1 MHIVFQDPYSSL
13 NPRMTCGD
21 IVGEPLRIQHLSRGR
36 SFDGHVRD
44 LFDKVGLRP
53 ELRHRYPHELSG
65 GQRQRVGLARA
76 LSVSPSLLI
85 ADEPV
90 SALDVSVQAAI
101 LNLMR
106 ELQQDM
112 GFSCLFITHD
122 LATVEYLC
130 DRVAVMYLGQIVET
144 ARTSEL
150 FASPKHPYTQ
160 ALLSAAVVPDP
171 VTQRSRTRVVLDGD
185 IPSPLAPPSGC
196 RFRTRC
202 PLEPQSAPRS
212 HDEEPPLRRRR
223 RRALRRVPSRHSR
236 SRRRARDRHGRVD
249 VVTMPV
255 HDAARAARQLR
266 RRLDDALARVR
277 RRDGGARTRRQRVRR
292 CRRRRADAAGRRAA
306 PERAGR
312 RPSRRLLAG
321 VARRAR
327 RALRPG
333 RRSRRGDDRARPRDG
348 PRPDSRH
355 GSARGLRSR
364 RVRRLAPAAPGVRD
378 VAARGR
384 ARVRDRLRGARLS
397 RSSPA
402 SR

>member
-1 MHIVFQDPYSSL
+1 VSSSTPTLEVENLVKHFTAGSHLLGGGGLVHAVDGVSFTIAPGEMLGLVGESGSGKSTVGNCVVRLLEPTAGTIRLKGQDITHISRRELRPLRREMHIVFQDPYSSL
-13 NPRMTCGD
+13 NPRMTCGE
-21 IVGEPLRIQHLSRGR
+21 IVGEPLRIQNLSRGR

-106 ELQQDM
+106 ELQHDM

-171 VTQRSRTRVVLDGD
+171 VRQRSRTRLVLDGD
-185 IPSPLAPPSGC
+185 IPSPIAPPSGC

-202 PLEPQSAPRS
+202 PLERESAPRS
-212 HDEEPPLRRRR
+212 HNEEPPLLDVGDGHFV
-223 RRALRRVPSRHSR
+223 ACHLVT
-236 SRRRARDRHGRVD
+236 RARDD
-249 VVTMPV
+249 
-255 HDAARAARQLR
+255 
-266 RRLDDALARVR
+266 ARVI
-277 RRDGGARTRRQRVRR
+277 DTAELT
-292 CRRRRADAAGRRAA
+292 
-306 PERAGR
+306 
-312 RPSRRLLAG
+312 S
-321 VARRAR
+321 
-327 RALRPG
+327 
-333 RRSRRGDDRARPRDG
+333 
-348 PRPDSRH
+348 
-355 GSARGLRSR
+355 
-364 RVRRLAPAAPGVRD
+364 
-378 VAARGR
+378 
-384 ARVRDRLRGARLS
+384 
-397 RSSPA
+397 
-402 SR
+402 